1 MGKHLLISGGAIG
14 TALART
20 YADRADVEY
29 VTLTWHRRAP
39 SVDHPRIQLRQLDL
53 TDEAAVAGLVG
64 TLSQLDGVVNC
75 AGFLHEP
82 ATEDAGSGP
91 EKTIAHVSSEQL
103 LKSIT
108 RNTLPTMLLA
118 KHTRLLLRKSP
129 LAHFSAISAR
139 VGSIEENGLG
149 GWYSYR
155 ASKAALNMVLK
166 TLSIEW
172 QRALPRC
179 SVAALHPGTVVSGL
193 SEPFT
198 SGVPDGKLF
207 TPEQSAAYLMAVI
220 ENLTPE
226 TTGKFWSW
234 AGSEL
239 PW

>member
-14 TALART
+14 IALARI
-20 YADRADVEY
+20 YADHQDVER

-39 SVDHPRIQLRQLDL
+39 SLDHPRIQLRQLDL
-53 TDEAAVAGLVG
+53 TDESAIFELVG
-64 TLSQLDGVVNC
+64 TLPQLDGVVNC
-75 AGFLHEP
+75 AGFLHG
-82 ATEDAGSGP
+82 AGAEDKGPGP
-91 EKTIAHVSSEQL
+91 EKTIAHVTSEQL
-103 LKSIT
+103 LKNIEL
-108 RNTLPTMLLA
+108 NTLPTMLLA

-129 LAHFSAISAR
+129 SAHFSAISAR

-179 SVAALHPGTVVSGL
+179 SVAALHPGTVVSRL

-198 SGVPDGKLF
+198 GGVPEGKLF
-207 TPEQSAAYLMAVI
+207 TPEQSAGYLMAVI
-220 ENLTPE
+220 EGLTPE
-226 TTGKFWSW
+226 NTGRFWSW
-234 AGSEL
+234 DGSEL